1 MLFRIVYV
9 IVSFFPLFFI
19 LWVTETLN
27 IFSIVRNGKE
37 VESAQYVL
45 AAIYFVVPIIATM
58 IMCRQLNIQQKRA
71 NASKRTSS
79 IKTKTIIQDRKISRN
94 FFLSFVLPL
103 VSMNMSVQSWSQ
115 KIVMWL
121 LVIIILTIFVYS
133 KKFDFNIIFL
143 FTKYRKYI
151 IDNEIIVIMNK
162 KYESNLLKVLE
173 RYEFIKMQQTEVYLL
188 NEETVI
194 LDE

>member
-1 MLFRIVYV
+1 MLFRIVDV
-9 IVSFFPLFFI
+9 IVSYFPLFFI

-103 VSMNMSVQSWSQ
+103 VSMNMSVQSWNQ

>member
-103 VSMNMSVQSWSQ
+103 VSMNMSVQSWNQ

>member
-103 VSMNMSVQSWSQ
+103 VSMNMSVQSWNQ

-173 RYEFIKMQQTEVYLL
+173 RYEFIKMQQTEVYLV

>member
-37 VESAQYVL
+37 VESAQYVS

-103 VSMNMSVQSWSQ
+103 VSMNMSVQSWNQ

>member
-1 MLFRIVYV
+1 MLYRIVYV

-103 VSMNMSVQSWSQ
+103 VSMNMSVQSWNQ

>member
-103 VSMNMSVQSWSQ
+103 VSMNMSVQSWNQ

-162 KYESNLLKVLE
+162 KYEYNLLKVLE

>member
-19 LWVTETLN
+19 LWVTETLD

-103 VSMNMSVQSWSQ
+103 VSMNMSVQSWNQ

>member
-103 VSMNMSVQSWSQ
+103 VSMNMSVQSWNQ

-121 LVIIILTIFVYS
+121 LVIIILTIFVYT
-133 KKFDFNIIFL
+133 L
-143 FTKYRKYI
+143 
-151 IDNEIIVIMNK
+151 M
-162 KYESNLLKVLE
+162 L
-173 RYEFIKMQQTEVYLL
+173 
-188 NEETVI
+188 
-194 LDE
+194 

>member
-1 MLFRIVYV
+1 MF
-9 IVSFFPLFFI
+9 
-19 LWVTETLN
+19 
-27 IFSIVRNGKE
+27 
-37 VESAQYVL
+37 

-103 VSMNMSVQSWSQ
+103 VSMNMSVQSWNQ

>member
-45 AAIYFVVPIIATM
+45 ATIYFVVPIIATM

-103 VSMNMSVQSWSQ
+103 VSMNMSVQSWNQ

>member
-79 IKTKTIIQDRKISRN
+79 SFN
-94 FFLSFVLPL
+94 PYSNGSSFFML
-103 VSMNMSVQSWSQ
+103 V
-115 KIVMWL
+115 K
-121 LVIIILTIFVYS
+121 LT
-133 KKFDFNIIFL
+133 
-143 FTKYRKYI
+143 
-151 IDNEIIVIMNK
+151 
-162 KYESNLLKVLE
+162 
-173 RYEFIKMQQTEVYLL
+173 
-188 NEETVI
+188 
-194 LDE
+194 

>member
-58 IMCRQLNIQQKRA
+58 ITCRQLNIQQKRA

-103 VSMNMSVQSWSQ
+103 VSMNMSVQSWNQ

>member
-103 VSMNMSVQSWSQ
+103 VSMRKHDCPKNF
-115 KIVMWL
+115 IFIL
-121 LVIIILTIFVYS
+121 LPPVSDV
-133 KKFDFNIIFL
+133 FL
-143 FTKYRKYI
+143 NFTTVRFI
-151 IDNEIIVIMNK
+151 CTDN
-162 KYESNLLKVLE
+162 L
-173 RYEFIKMQQTEVYLL
+173 YL
-188 NEETVI
+188 I
-194 LDE
+194 

>member
-71 NASKRTSS
+71 NVSKRTSS

-103 VSMNMSVQSWSQ
+103 VSMNMSVQSWNQ

>member
-37 VESAQYVL
+37 VESAQYIL

-71 NASKRTSS
+71 NVSKRTSS

-103 VSMNMSVQSWSQ
+103 VSMNMSVQSWNQ

>member
-103 VSMNMSVQSWSQ
+103 VSMNMSVQSWNQ

-143 FTKYRKYI
+143 FTKYRKYCC
-151 IDNEIIVIMNK
+151 
-162 KYESNLLKVLE
+162 
-173 RYEFIKMQQTEVYLL
+173 
-188 NEETVI
+188 ETI
-194 LDE
+194 HM

>member
-103 VSMNMSVQSWSQ
+103 VSMNMSVQSWNQ

-173 RYEFIKMQQTEVYLL
+173 GYEFIKMQQTEVYLL

>member
-1 MLFRIVYV
+1 MPMTTSSEKPI
-9 IVSFFPLFFI
+9 S
-19 LWVTETLN
+19 N
-27 IFSIVRNGKE
+27 IVRNGKE

-103 VSMNMSVQSWSQ
+103 VSMNMSVQSWNQ

>member
-103 VSMNMSVQSWSQ
+103 VSMNMSVQSWN
-115 KIVMWL
+115 
-121 LVIIILTIFVYS
+121 LTIFVYS

>member
-1 MLFRIVYV
+1 MPMTTSSEKPI
-9 IVSFFPLFFI
+9 S
-19 LWVTETLN
+19 N
-27 IFSIVRNGKE
+27 IVRNGKE
-37 VESAQYVL
+37 VESAQYIL

-103 VSMNMSVQSWSQ
+103 VSMNMSVQSWNQ